1 VNNVPKKAVIFD
13 LDGTLI
19 NSLDDIAN
27 SMNEALRANG
37 YPLHSV
43 ESYKHFI
50 GTGVV
55 NLVKNA
61 LPPEK
66 KEDERAV
73 NTVRE
78 SYRML
83 YEKNYLE
90 KTKPYDGI
98 NELLNTLKQQ
108 GFKIAVLSNKPHGFT
123 VELAEHFFEGIDFI
137 LGQQDSIPK
146 KPDPAGVNI
155 ILKELKLSKEDC
167 IYLGDS
173 GVDMQ
178 TAKAAGMTAVGVLW
192 GFREKEE
199 LLENGADYLIEK
211 PQDLLNLPI
220 QAP

>member
-1 VNNVPKKAVIFD
+1 MVNNVPKKAVIFD

-19 NSLDDIAN
+19 NSLEDIAYC
-27 SMNEALRANG
+27 MNEALKANG
-37 YPLHSV
+37 YETHSI
-43 ESYKHFI
+43 ESYPYFI
-50 GTGVV
+50 GTGVI

-66 KEDERAV
+66 SDDERAV
-73 NTVRE
+73 NAVRE
-78 SYRML
+78 SYRTL

-98 NELLNTLKQQ
+98 TELIKSLKEK
-108 GFKIAVLSNKPHGFT
+108 GLKVAVLSNKPHNFT
-123 VELAEHFFEGIDFI
+123 VELAEHFFDEFDFV

-146 KPDPAGVNI
+146 KPNPEGANLIVN
-155 ILKELKLSKEDC
+155 ELKLNKEDC

-178 TAKAAGMTAVGVLW
+178 TAKAAGITAVGVLW

-199 LLENGADYLIEK
+199 LLENGADYLIGK
-211 PQDLLNLPI
+211 PQELLNLI
-220 QAP
+220 L